1 MNYVISITG
10 PEALGVLE
18 DICEELALPLN
29 VTLHGRGTAV
39 QSMLDLLGIESN
51 EKRVVLSTAT
61 EEKTAALIE
70 AQKRRLHIGVPGHGI
85 VIAVPVKSIGGGKT
99 VAYLMG
105 EENKSA
111 KTAPPSGYAYELIV
125 VVASEGQ
132 TDLVMNAARAAGARG
147 GTVLH
152 GKGTT
157 SPESEKFLGVSI
169 AKEKEVILIVARKEQ
184 KADIMRSIM
193 TRAGAD
199 TDAGAVVFSVPV
211 SEVAG
216 FGMFDET

>member
-147 GTVLH
+147 G
-152 GKGTT
+152 KGTGAKAD
-157 SPESEKFLGVSI
+157 PKFHNISI
-169 AKEKEVILIVARKEQ
+169 AEEKEVILIVSKTEE
-184 KADIMRSIM
+184 KSEIMRSILKK
-193 TRAGAD
+193 AGPD
-199 TDAGAVVFSVPV
+199 TPAKAIAFSLPT

-216 FGMFDET
+216 FGFFDS

>member
-1 MNYVISITG
+1 MNYVLSITN

-18 DICEELALPLN
+18 DICEELALPLS

-39 QSMLDLLGIESN
+39 QSMLDLLGIEST
-51 EKRVVLSTAT
+51 EKRVVLSAAT
-61 EEKTAALIE
+61 REKTAALIE

-105 EENKSA
+105 EENVSA
-111 KTAPPSGYAYELIV
+111 KTAPPAGYAYELIV
-125 VVASEGQ
+125 VVAGEGQ

-152 GKGTT
+152 GKGTGAKAD
-157 SPESEKFLGVSI
+157 PKFHNISI
-169 AKEKEVILIVARKEQ
+169 AEEKEVILIVSRAEQ
-184 KADIMRSIM
+184 KSGIMKAILEK
-193 TRAGAD
+193 AGPD
-199 TDAGAVVFSVPV
+199 TEAGTIVFSLPT

-216 FGMFDET
+216 FGLL

>member
-85 VIAVPVKSIGGGKT
+85 VIAVPIKSVGGGNT
-99 VAYLMG
+99 VAYLNG
-105 EENKSA
+105 GRSPKYTPDLSC
-111 KTAPPSGYAYELIV
+111 AYELII
-125 VVASEGQ
+125 AIANEGG
-132 TDLVMNAARAAGARG
+132 TDAVMNAARAAGARG

-152 GKGTT
+152 GKGTGAKGA
-157 SPESEKFLGVSI
+157 PKFYNISI
-169 AKEKEVILIVARKEQ
+169 AAEKEVILIVSAAGQ
-184 KADIMRSIM
+184 KAEIMRSILKK
-193 TRAGAD
+193 AGPD
-199 TDAGAVVFSVPV
+199 TPAKAIAFSLPT

-216 FGMFDET
+216 FGFFDS